1 MDNKSSEINQDKM
14 MEFLSRADDLEKQRR
29 SDELMDTIVK
39 SLLEKRPITYTEI
52 QLSRIEARLLNKPA
66 E

>member
-52 QLSRIEARLLNKPA
+52 QLSRIEARLLNNPA